1 MLRMVGLHHHGR
13 TNDPVWKNLRPQPFL
28 LLPRLHQLWP
38 LLQLKLH
45 QHLHRRLHRPRWLML
60 RRKVVVMQ
68 VWKANLR
75 GLILRQSLLQLT
87 GGNMPDWQEEWN
99 GLTQFNFQT
108 WQSCGLAQERTGCMF
123 VKSSFTTSVFCHAQT
138 HYSHMWFSVCVC
150 MCLFWFPWK
159 QHDRT
164 SKNCSVS
171 LFPTKRTWTKS
182 RWPLKY
188 QGSSRVRL
196 NTHASCWLS
205 GRCARRDSVRILIFE
220 FIQPVSY
227 LMDFA
232 FHHPKWKHENSE
244 TGFVFPD

>member
-45 QHLHRRLHRPRWLML
+45 QH
-60 RRKVVVMQ
+60 
-68 VWKANLR
+68 
-75 GLILRQSLLQLT
+75 
-87 GGNMPDWQEEWN
+87 
-99 GLTQFNFQT
+99 QFNFQT